1 MNISRLSAGWHHLS
15 VVALCVCY
23 VFAGSNKCI
32 LMPENISHRDPKKRD
47 QRALLSA
54 PDGTKTPFRV
64 NFILSIVS
72 YANIGRSNVAI
83 RSSSV
88 SPMIEDFDSSV
99 VPLLRRQYE
108 LPLDLYIEIFNQ

>member
-1 MNISRLSAGWHHLS
+1 
-15 VVALCVCY
+15 
-23 VFAGSNKCI
+23 
-32 LMPENISHRDPKKRD
+32 MPENISHRDPKKRD

-54 PDGTKTPFRV
+54 PDRTNTPCRV
-64 NFILSIVS
+64 NLILSIVS

-88 SPMIEDFDSSV
+88 RPMIEDFDSSV

-108 LPLDLYIEIFNQ
+108 LPLDLYIEILNQ